1 MEIQSLFYMMAAYMS
16 EWDLVS
22 LLVTFAVGF
31 VSGLI
36 YALRLYK
43 QIEADSDREWAKRHG
58 MREIKTQNDELPVRI
73 NPILRRRRL

>member
-1 MEIQSLFYMMAAYMS
+1 MS
-16 EWDLVS
+16 EWDIVSVLVAF
-22 LLVTFAVGF
+22 VIGF

-43 QIEADSDREWAKRHG
+43 HIEADSDREWAKRRG
-58 MREIKTQNDELPVRI
+58 MREKTQHGDLPVQN